1 MQPLQF
7 VAPVGALDALEP
19 YIAHVVLALVVVNM
33 LTRIRAHSVHASQV
47 EEGAEELSRYLPHS
61 LSTIALVLVSFA
73 FLIVEPHGGMV
84 MSVIAVGLLLTDFF
98 EFESR
103 QVEARNDMTFERPK
117 GAVAASLLAL
127 LYAGYQSLF
136 VFIQP
141 VWNAIV

>member
-7 VAPVGALDALEP
+7 AVPVGALDALEP

-33 LTRIRAHSVHASQV
+33 FTRIRAHSVHERQV
-47 EEGAEELSRYLPHS
+47 EEGADELSRYLPHS
-61 LSTIALVLVSFA
+61 ITTIALVLASFA
-73 FLIVEPHGGMV
+73 FLLVEPHGGMV
-84 MSVIAVGLLLTDFF
+84 MSVLVIGLFLTDFF

-117 GAVAASLLAL
+117 GAIAASLLAL

-136 VFIQP
+136 IFVQP

>member
-7 VAPVGALDALEP
+7 VVPVGALDALEP

-33 LTRIRAHSVHASQV
+33 LTRIRAHSVHAEQV
-47 EEGAEELSRYLPHS
+47 EDGADELSRYLPHS
-61 LSTIALVLVSFA
+61 LSTVALVLASLA

-84 MSVIAVGLLLTDFF
+84 MSVIAVGLFLTDFF

-117 GAVAASLLAL
+117 GAVAASVLAL

-136 VFIQP
+136 VFVEP
-141 VWNAIV
+141 LWNAIV

>member
-7 VAPVGALDALEP
+7 IVPVGALDALEP
-19 YIAHVVLALVVVNM
+19 YIAHVVLALVMVNM
-33 LTRIRAHSVHASQV
+33 LTRIRAHSVHAAQV
-47 EEGAEELSRYLPHS
+47 DEGADELSRYLPHS
-61 LSTIALVLVSFA
+61 LSTVALVLISFV

-103 QVEARNDMTFERPK
+103 HVEARNEMTFERPK

-136 VFIQP
+136 VFIEP
-141 VWNAIV
+141 LWNAVV

>member
-7 VAPVGALDALEP
+7 AVPVGALDALEP

-33 LTRIRAHSVHASQV
+33 FTRIRAHSVHERQV
-47 EEGAEELSRYLPHS
+47 EDGADELSRHLPH
-61 LSTIALVLVSFA
+61 TITTVALVLASFV

-84 MSVIAVGLLLTDFF
+84 MSVIAVGLFLTDFF

-141 VWNAIV
+141 LWRLVV

>member
-7 VAPVGALDALEP
+7 AVPVGALDALEP
-19 YIAHVVLALVVVNM
+19 YIAHVVLALVVANM
-33 LTRIRAHSVHASQV
+33 LTRIRAHSVHQRQV
-47 EEGAEELSRYLPHS
+47 DDGVDELSRYLPHS
-61 LSTIALVLVSFA
+61 LTTIGLVLASFA
-73 FLIVEPHGGMV
+73 FLIIEPHGGMV
-84 MSVIAVGLLLTDFF
+84 MSVLAIGLLLTDFF

-136 VFIQP
+136 VFIEP
-141 VWNAIV
+141 LWNAVV

>member
-7 VAPVGALDALEP
+7 VVPVGALDALEP

-33 LTRIRAHSVHASQV
+33 FTRIRAHAVHERQV
-47 EEGAEELSRYLPHS
+47 EDGAEELSRYLPHS
-61 LSTIALVLVSFA
+61 ATSIALVLASFA

-84 MSVIAVGLLLTDFF
+84 MTVIVVGLFLSDFF

-141 VWNAIV
+141 VWSAIV

>member
-7 VAPVGALDALEP
+7 VVPIGALDALAP
-19 YIAHVVLALVVVNM
+19 YIAHVVLALVLVNM
-33 LTRIRAHSVHASQV
+33 LTRIRAHSVLHQQV
-47 EEGAEELSRYLPHS
+47 EDGADELSQYLPHTV
-61 LSTIALVLVSFA
+61 STVVLVLASFA
-73 FLIVEPHGGMV
+73 FLIIEPHGGMV
-84 MSVIAVGLLLTDFF
+84 MSVLVIGLFLTDFF

-136 VFIQP
+136 VFIEP
-141 VWNAIV
+141 LWNLFV

>member
-7 VAPVGALDALEP
+7 AVPIGALDALEP
-19 YIAHVVLALVVVNM
+19 YIAHAVLALVVVNM
-33 LTRIRAHSVHASQV
+33 LTRIRAHSVHERQV
-47 EEGAEELSRYLPHS
+47 EDGAEELSRYTPHS
-61 LSTIALVLVSFA
+61 LSTLALVFVSFV

-136 VFIQP
+136 VFVEP
-141 VWNAIV
+141 LWNAII

>member
-7 VAPVGALDALEP
+7 AVPVSALDALEP
-19 YIAHVVLALVVVNM
+19 YIAHIVLALVLVNVF
-33 LTRIRAHSVHASQV
+33 TRIRAYAVHEQQV
-47 EEGAEELSRYLPHS
+47 EDGADDLSRYLPHA
-61 LSTIALVLVSFA
+61 LSTIALVLASFV

-84 MSVIAVGLLLTDFF
+84 MSVLAIGLLLTDFF

-103 QVEARNDMTFERPK
+103 QVEARNDLAFERPK
-117 GAVAASLLAL
+117 GAIAASALML

-141 VWNAIV
+141 LWELVV

>member
-7 VAPVGALDALEP
+7 VVPVGALDALEP

-33 LTRIRAHSVHASQV
+33 LTRIRAHSVHADQV
-47 EEGAEELSRYLPHS
+47 ADGADELSRYLPHS
-61 LSTIALVLVSFA
+61 LSTIALVLTSFV
-73 FLIVEPHGGMV
+73 FLLIEPHGGMV
-84 MSVIAVGLLLTDFF
+84 MSVLVVGLFVTDFF

-103 QVEARNDMTFERPK
+103 QVEARNGMTFERPK

-136 VFIQP
+136 IFVQP